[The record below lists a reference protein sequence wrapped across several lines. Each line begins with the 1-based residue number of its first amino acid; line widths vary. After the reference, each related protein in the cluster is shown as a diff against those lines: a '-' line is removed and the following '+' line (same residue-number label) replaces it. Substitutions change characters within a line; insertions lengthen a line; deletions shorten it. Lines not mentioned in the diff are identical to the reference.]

1 MQPDQH
7 DKDLVD
13 AHRRRSPPS
22 FFWVLVAVLLFVIG
36 AFILLAGLAH
46 AQSVLDA
53 YPDDGYFVMAWPID
67 AEGKH
72 ARTVPLVYMPFF
84 FKDKD
89 VCEQYNKIKDT
100 DPNWIRSNP
109 EMRLMLQGIGNVKEP
124 EYTCET
130 VGDLKKWLNDFL
142 NKRDGT

>member
-1 MQPDQH
+1 MGYPIQHPDPEQTGWFWPFLIVI
-7 DKDLVD
+7 LV
-13 AHRRRSPPS
+13 SIGI
-22 FFWVLVAVLLFVIG
+22 VAAG
-36 AFILLAGLAH
+36 ALWHSAR
-46 AQSVLDA
+46 AQSTLDA

-89 VCEQYNKIKDT
+89 ACEQYNKIKDT
-100 DPNWIRSNP
+100 DPNWVRSVP
-109 EMRLMLQGIGNVKEP
+109 EMRLMLQGIGNVGEP

-142 NKRDGT
+142 TKRDGI